1 MNQSNSAILVTGG
14 AGSIGSRL
22 CAHLASPG
30 DTVISLYK
38 REGNRMTA
46 KLDVTKSNALGW
58 SASKTVSSSKAE
70 IVAEAG

>member
-1 MNQSNSAILVTGG
+1 
-14 AGSIGSRL
+14 
-22 CAHLASPG
+22 
-30 DTVISLYK
+30 
-38 REGNRMTA
+38 MTA